1 MKCGLV
7 LRCQRVKTNTRLR
20 GMVEKHLN
28 KEQSFFTYEIL
39 SGVPGNSLYYSIND
53 NLSFPMS
60 WRFPQVICYSSCT
73 HHLHIYSSIGKALEP
88 VSTLRDSASL
98 FVAGMGHS
106 GLSLVPPGDSKIAV

>member
-7 LRCQRVKTNTRLR
+7 LMCQRVKTNTRLR

-53 NLSFPMS
+53 NLSFPMR
-60 WRFPQVICYSSCT
+60 WRFSQVIYDSSCT
-73 HHLHIYSSIGKALEP
+73 HHLHIYSSIGKAL
-88 VSTLRDSASL
+88 RNSASL

-106 GLSLVPPGDSKIAV
+106 ALSLVPPGDSKIAV